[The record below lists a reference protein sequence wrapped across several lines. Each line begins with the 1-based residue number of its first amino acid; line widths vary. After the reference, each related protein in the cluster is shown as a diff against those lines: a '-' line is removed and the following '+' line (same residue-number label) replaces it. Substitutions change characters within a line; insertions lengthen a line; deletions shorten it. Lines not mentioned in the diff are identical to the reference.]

1 MRALIPPP
9 IVFLSCGLLM
19 WLANRYGPRIPFEI
33 PFGGVMVFWIILA
46 VGLLVMMAGVTRIF
60 RYRTVIHPDRKSLPE
75 ATHLVTDGIFRYTR
89 NPIYLGMA
97 IMLAAWTIWLGN
109 AWAVGGVAIFVVFI
123 HIFQIRPEEE
133 ALEKVFGQAYRTYK
147 THVRRWI

>member
-33 PFGGVMVFWIILA
+33 PFAVIIFWILLT
-46 VGLLVMMAGVTRIF
+46 VGLFVMMAGVARIF
-60 RYRTVIHPDRKSLPE
+60 RYRTVIHPNRKSLPE

-97 IMLAAWTIWLGN
+97 IMLVAWTIRLGN
-109 AWAVGGVAIFVVFI
+109 AWAIGGVVIFVILI
-123 HIFQIRPEEE
+123 HIFQIKPEEE
-133 ALEKVFGQAYRTYK
+133 ALEKVFGQVYRTYK
-147 THVRRWI
+147 TRVRRWI